1 MLAVGKSLWG
11 GSTCGHVH
19 RLARNVLLRQT
30 IVRTLD
36 LFWKKMG
43 SPWEFWTEKQ
53 DDLTSILT
61 KSFGCYLENEPWG
74 MQVHDNPS
82 ERKSCT
88 GLGSSSG
95 GDEKRYILKIEP
107 TEFLMDLM

>member
-1 MLAVGKSLWG
+1 M
-11 GSTCGHVH
+11 
-19 RLARNVLLRQT
+19 
-30 IVRTLD
+30 
-36 LFWKKMG
+36 
-43 SPWEFWTEKQ
+43 
-53 DDLTSILT
+53 
-61 KSFGCYLENEPWG
+61 
-74 MQVHDNPS
+74 HDNPS